1 MTIDDFLTSLL
12 LDKSFVGWAL
22 PTMDYFVLVD
32 RAFDR
37 LNLNL

>member
-1 MTIDDFLTSLL
+1 MAIDDFLTSLL
-12 LDKSFVGWAL
+12 FNKFFVGWAL

-32 RAFDR
+32 QAFDR